1 DVPAFPEARRAILNA
16 ELVVM
21 GPGSLFTSVM
31 PNVLV
36 PGIVEALRE
45 TQAKCVYVCNVA
57 TERGETDQFTLDD
70 HINALEQHIGKGIVD
85 LVIVNNRIEPGFE
98 PPAGVTI
105 VQPAATLKTSTAQTV
120 LADVVD
126 DETPWRHDSTKLAGV
141 VLGLLR

>member
-1 DVPAFPEARRAILNA
+1 VPAFPEARRAILNA
-16 ELVVM
+16 ELVVL

-45 TQAKCVYVCNVA
+45 TQAKCIYVCNVA

-70 HINALEQHIGKGIVD
+70 HVNALEQHIGKGILD
-85 LVIVNNRIEPGFE
+85 FVIVNDHIESSFT
-98 PPAGVTI
+98 PPVGVTI
-105 VQPAATLKTSTAQTV
+105 VQPASHLNASKAKVV

-126 DETPWRHDSTKLAGV
+126 DETPWRHDANKLADA
-141 VLGLLR
+141 VLGIIT